1 MRAKGVFV
9 ARVKAASFDERM
21 TLVSHLDEL
30 RSRIIYSLIAFG
42 AAFALCFWQD
52 TTMLEIANRSL
63 PNDQPPLTLSPT
75 EPFFTTMT
83 VAAYGAMVISL
94 PFLLFQAYSFVL
106 PAFSPKEKKVVF
118 PFLVSVPFLF
128 LAGVAFAYFI
138 VMPAAVQFLLN
149 FNDSEFNIQVRA
161 KEYYGFLGLTMIA
174 MGLLFQ
180 IPIGVLS
187 LTRLEIVTPDQL
199 ATNRKY
205 VIFGISIVAAALPGG
220 DPVSMFLIMIPL
232 IFLYEGSIIL
242 ARRFGHSR
250 VSDDDD
256 DPDDGDDPPDA
267 PEPDDPPPAPAPPV
281 EPDAPD
287 PIAAADK
294 EEPVEAVAATVLPT
308 KEQEQAVTAVAPV
321 DATAG
326 DEAAEPSL
334 DLDLDDDP
342 DQIDVEGDPD
352 VLADL
357 DPDQVSDDPHELE
370 AAEGDEIS
378 PAAGD
383 DSQAQP
389 RPQSAPNTAR

>member
-1 MRAKGVFV
+1 M
-9 ARVKAASFDERM
+9 ARVKTASFEERM

-30 RSRIIYSLIAFG
+30 RSRLIYCLIAFG

-52 TTMLEIANRSL
+52 NTMLEIANRSL

-94 PFLLFQAYSFVL
+94 PFLLFQAYAFVL
-106 PAFSPKEKKVVF
+106 PAFSPREKKVVF
-118 PFLVSVPFLF
+118 PFLMAVPFLF

-138 VMPAAVQFLLN
+138 VMPAAVEFLLN
-149 FNDSEFNIQVRA
+149 FNQSEFNIQVRA

-199 ATNRKY
+199 AKNRKY

-232 IFLYEGSIIL
+232 IFLYEGSIML

-250 VSDDDD
+250 VDDDDDDGDDDDD
-256 DPDDGDDPPDA
+256 DPPD
-267 PEPDDPPPAPAPPV
+267 EPDDPDPSPARPESPV
-281 EPDAPD
+281 EPVDD
-287 PIAAADK
+287 
-294 EEPVEAVAATVLPT
+294 EEPSEAKGSTAEMPAAGA
-308 KEQEQAVTAVAPV
+308 QRAVTARAPEREFA
-321 DATAG
+321 DA
-326 DEAAEPSL
+326 
-334 DLDLDDDP
+334 DP
-342 DQIDVEGDPD
+342 PK
-352 VLADL
+352 
-357 DPDQVSDDPHELE
+357 
-370 AAEGDEIS
+370 
-378 PAAGD
+378 
-383 DSQAQP
+383 
-389 RPQSAPNTAR
+389 TAR